1 MKRIFTIF
9 LILFVASSVWAQI
22 LIDELYYDLDTD
34 SHVASV
40 VTPPFYD
47 KEHRDYYTGNIIIPA
62 TIDYNDV
69 TYVVSSISGFQ
80 GSTGLLSVTIPNSV
94 TSIGNGAFGGCTSL
108 TSITIPESV
117 GSIGEYA
124 FLGCKGLVS
133 ITIPNTIISIERGTF
148 SECSNLTT
156 INIPNS
162 VTSIGYS
169 AFSDCSN
176 LLSITI
182 PRSVMNIEWNDGK
195 NESQLFAGC
204 TSLASIVVESG
215 NIKYDSRNE
224 CNAIIETENNRL
236 MVGCKNTVIPNSVT
250 SIGERAFY
258 NCASLLSI
266 TIPEGIISIEEDAF
280 GDCIGLT
287 SIIIPEKVTSIGKC
301 AFLGCS
307 NLTSISIPNSV
318 TSIGEDAFYDCKS
331 LAEITCY
338 AVQPPEIENSA
349 FENHNAYL
357 YIPCESRKLYDL
369 HSEWGSFK
377 YIECID
383 SEGGEQGGTPTAI
396 NGVSNAK
403 AVAIEG
409 NQIFVNGEAPAFVVT
424 VSGKKIANQNL
435 KSGVYFVVV
444 EGETVQVSVQ

>member
-1 MKRIFTIF
+1 MNKVLPKACIGLLWAIRLIIKSKIMKRIFTIF
-9 LILFVASSVWAQI
+9 LILFVASSMWAQI

-169 AFSDCSN
+169 AFSD
-176 LLSITI
+176 
-182 PRSVMNIEWNDGK
+182 
-195 NESQLFAGC
+195 
-204 TSLASIVVESG
+204 
-215 NIKYDSRNE
+215 
-224 CNAIIETENNRL
+224 
-236 MVGCKNTVIPNSVT
+236 
-250 SIGERAFY
+250 
-258 NCASLLSI
+258 
-266 TIPEGIISIEEDAF
+266 
-280 GDCIGLT
+280 
-287 SIIIPEKVTSIGKC
+287 
-301 AFLGCS
+301 
-307 NLTSISIPNSV
+307 
-318 TSIGEDAFYDCKS
+318 
-331 LAEITCY
+331 
-338 AVQPPEIENSA
+338 
-349 FENHNAYL
+349 
-357 YIPCESRKLYDL
+357 
-369 HSEWGSFK
+369 
-377 YIECID
+377 
-383 SEGGEQGGTPTAI
+383 
-396 NGVSNAK
+396 
-403 AVAIEG
+403 
-409 NQIFVNGEAPAFVVT
+409 
-424 VSGKKIANQNL
+424 
-435 KSGVYFVVV
+435 
-444 EGETVQVSVQ
+444 